1 MSASGTNHFRNFT
14 HHNQVRL
21 VRGGKEYFDTLEDI
35 IQAAHTSIY
44 FQTYIFEDDTTGM
57 RVANA
62 LMQAAQ
68 RGVKVFLLLD
78 GYASQHLSNDL
89 IDQLKM
95 AGIFFRWFS
104 FIRSN
109 HFYVGRRLHHKVIV
123 ADAYHCLI
131 GGVNISDRYNDV
143 DQPAWLD
150 WAVLATGEVAVSAYQ
165 ICARRATTRWS
176 NSKKSTIPAPPSHEQ
191 VNEECLARVLVN
203 DWVRRKNEIV
213 NSFHRMLVNSQQ
225 EVIMMSSYFLPGWS
239 FRKRMLAAR
248 RRNVQIK
255 VVLTRISDVPLAKSA
270 ELYLYPWMLRNNIEI
285 YEYTKVVLHGKIT
298 VCDKQWVSVG
308 SFNLNELSA
317 KASVEMNMEIV
328 DAKFGMHVHQTLSRI
343 IESDCV
349 RITQAEFANHQG
361 WFKNLSRKMAYNLL
375 RLILFLF
382 TFYFRQERS

>member
-1 MSASGTNHFRNFT
+1 
-14 HHNQVRL
+14 
-21 VRGGKEYFDTLEDI
+21 
-35 IQAAHTSIY
+35 
-44 FQTYIFEDDTTGM
+44 
-57 RVANA
+57 
-62 LMQAAQ
+62 
-68 RGVKVFLLLD
+68 
-78 GYASQHLSNDL
+78 
-89 IDQLKM
+89 
-95 AGIFFRWFS
+95 
-104 FIRSN
+104 
-109 HFYVGRRLHHKVIV
+109 
-123 ADAYHCLI
+123 
-131 GGVNISDRYNDV
+131 
-143 DQPAWLD
+143 
-150 WAVLATGEVAVSAYQ
+150 
-165 ICARRATTRWS
+165 
-176 NSKKSTIPAPPSHEQ
+176 
-191 VNEECLARVLVN
+191 
-203 DWVRRKNEIV
+203 
-213 NSFHRMLVNSQQ
+213 MLVNSQQ